1 MFKNTKQKV
10 IAGVA
15 GLAVVAALGA
25 GFAYANGAFTP
36 ATTPEAPATVAKAN
50 VQRNMKQL
58 TAANVTKA
66 AANLT
71 FAGTDVSATNPVS
84 VSIADGHVMV
94 TETSSDTAANNVWY
108 APRRAAALAARLAE
122 TKVTDS
128 ADENKD
134 TDIKDVTYVVTD
146 TEGNVKIAVTEE
158 PTADAVATAGK
169 QTPLDE
175 TNPDEVKSTVTV
187 EVTEDEAKHMD
198 EVQPTADTKTDA
210 EKTSDTKADSEKTS
224 DATSD
229 KKEDTNAT
237 STDTPTEAPKTDK
250 VLNESTGFTMSE
262 DTHDG
267 LADDEKANVAT
278 SGGKEVTD
286 PTGTAITPAAPAP
299 KQEAATEAEAPAP
312 EKAETVAQNAPEP
325 SYSAPAAPSNSSSY
339 TAPAAP
345 SNSSSYT
352 APSQPAQREK
362 HYVVDVYAWDEQV
375 QTGSHYLTSDGHIFY
390 DDNSLNAYMKQQIK
404 AGHTR
409 ISYSVEPD
417 YTTVHH
423 PEQGHWE

>member
-1 MFKNTKQKV
+1 MFKNTKQRV

-15 GLAVVAALGA
+15 GLAVIAALGT

-36 ATTPEAPATVAKAN
+36 TATPEAPATVAKAN

-128 ADENKD
+128 ADENKEA
-134 TDIKDVTYVVTD
+134 DIKDVTYVVTD

-198 EVQPTADTKTDA
+198 EVQPTADTKTETA
-210 EKTSDTKADSEKTS
+210 TSDTKADSEKTS

-229 KKEDTNAT
+229 KKEDANAT
-237 STDTPTEAPKTDK
+237 STDTPAEAPKTDK

-339 TAPAAP
+339 AT
-345 SNSSSYT
+345 
-352 APSQPAQREK
+352 PSQPVQREK
-362 HYVVDVYAWDEQV
+362 QRVWVVDKPAWDETV
-375 QTGSHYLTSDGHIFY
+375 ETGEHIRISDGTIFY
-390 DDNSLNAYMKQQIK
+390 NAADASAYMKQQIK
-404 AGHTR
+404 AGITR
-409 ISYSVEPD
+409 ISYSVEPE
-417 YTTVHH
+417 YTTIHH
-423 PEQGHWE
+423 PEEGHWEWR

>member
-10 IAGVA
+10 IAGGA
-15 GLAVVAALGA
+15 TLAVIAALGT
-25 GFAYANGAFTP
+25 GFAYANGVFTP
-36 ATTPEAPATVAKAN
+36 ASTPEAPAAVAKAN

-71 FAGTDVSATNPVS
+71 FAGTDVSVSNPVS

-128 ADENKD
+128 ADENKEA
-134 TDIKDVTYVVTD
+134 DIKDVTYVVAD

-198 EVQPTADTKTDA
+198 EVQPTADTKTEA
-210 EKTSDTKADSEKTS
+210 ETSDTKADAEKTN

-229 KKEDTNAT
+229 KKEDANAT
-237 STDTPTEAPKTDK
+237 STDAPAEAPKTDK

-286 PTGTAITPAAPAP
+286 PAGTAITPAAPAP

-339 TAPAAP
+339 TAP
-345 SNSSSYT
+345 
-352 APSQPAQREK
+352 SQPAQREK

-375 QTGSHYLTSDGHIFY
+375 PNGYHYVTSDGHTFY
-390 DDNSLNAYMKQQIK
+390 DKDSLNNYAMQQIE
-404 AGHTR
+404 AGNTKL
-409 ISYSVEPD
+409 SYSVVDD
-417 YTTVHH
+417 YITVHH

>member
-10 IAGVA
+10 IVGVA
-15 GLAVVAALGA
+15 GLAVVAALGT
-25 GFAYANGAFTP
+25 GFAYANGAFAPT
-36 ATTPEAPATVAKAN
+36 ATPEAPAAVAKAN

-66 AANLT
+66 TANLT
-71 FAGTDVSATNPVS
+71 FAGTDVSVSNPVS

-128 ADENKD
+128 ADENKEA
-134 TDIKDVTYVVTD
+134 DIKDVTYVVTD

-175 TNPDEVKSTVTV
+175 TNPDEVKSTVVV

-198 EVQPTADTKTDA
+198 EVQPTADTKTETATSDTKADA
-210 EKTSDTKADSEKTS
+210 EKTSDT
-224 DATSD
+224 TSD
-229 KKEDTNAT
+229 KKEDAAT
-237 STDTPTEAPKTDK
+237 AETPAEAPKTDK

-339 TAPAAP
+339 AT
-345 SNSSSYT
+345 
-352 APSQPAQREK
+352 PSQPAQREK

-375 QTGSHYLTSDGHIFY
+375 QTGSYYRISDGTIFY
-390 DDNSLNAYMKQQIK
+390 NSSDAIAYVKAKIKQ
-404 AGHTR
+404 GVTNL
-409 ISYSVEPD
+409 SYSVEPE
-417 YTTVHH
+417 YTTIHH

>member
-36 ATTPEAPATVAKAN
+36 TATPEAPATVAKAN

-71 FAGTDVSATNPVS
+71 FAGTDVSVSNPVS

-128 ADENKD
+128 TDENKEA
-134 TDIKDVTYVVTD
+134 DIKDVTYVVTD

-198 EVQPTADTKTDA
+198 EVQPTADTKTETA
-210 EKTSDTKADSEKTS
+210 TSDTKADSEKTS
-224 DATSD
+224 DTTSD
-229 KKEDTNAT
+229 KKEDAT
-237 STDTPTEAPKTDK
+237 STDTPAEAPKTDK

-286 PTGTAITPAAPAP
+286 PAGTAITPAAPAP

-325 SYSAPAAPSNSSSY
+325 SYSAPAAPSSNNSSSSY
-339 TAPAAP
+339 SAPA
-345 SNSSSYT
+345 
-352 APSQPAQREK
+352 QPTQREK

-375 QTGSHYLTSDGHIFY
+375 QTGEHIRMSDGTIFY
-390 DDNSLNAYMKQQIK
+390 NAADASAYMKAKLKQGI
-404 AGHTR
+404 TN
-409 ISYSVEPD
+409 ISYSVEPE
-417 YTTVHH
+417 YTTIHH

>member
-10 IAGVA
+10 IAGGA
-15 GLAVVAALGA
+15 TLAVVAALGA

-36 ATTPEAPATVAKAN
+36 AATPEAPATVAKAN

-128 ADENKD
+128 ADENKE

-198 EVQPTADTKTDA
+198 EVQPTADTKTEA
-210 EKTSDTKADSEKTS
+210 ETSDTKADSEKTS

-229 KKEDTNAT
+229 KKEDANAT
-237 STDTPTEAPKTDK
+237 STDTPAEAPKTDK

-339 TAPAAP
+339 TAP
-345 SNSSSYT
+345 
-352 APSQPAQREK
+352 SQPAQREK
-362 HYVVDVYAWDEQV
+362 QRVWVVDKPAWDETIE
-375 QTGSHYLTSDGHIFY
+375 TGEHIRISDGTIFY
-390 DDNSLNAYMKQQIK
+390 NAADATAYVKQQIK
-404 AGHTR
+404 AGITR

-423 PEQGHWE
+423 PEEGHWEWQ

>member
-1 MFKNTKQKV
+1 MLKNTKQRV

-15 GLAVVAALGA
+15 GLAVVATLGA
-25 GFAYANGAFTP
+25 GFAYANGVFTP
-36 ATTPEAPATVAKAN
+36 ASTPEVPATVAKAN

-71 FAGTDVSATNPVS
+71 FAGTDVSVTNPVS

-94 TETSSDTAANNVWY
+94 TETSTDTAANNVWY

-146 TEGNVKIAVTEE
+146 TEGNVKIAVSEE
-158 PTADAVATAGK
+158 PTAEAVATAGK

-198 EVQPTADTKTDA
+198 EVQPTADTKTEA
-210 EKTSDTKADSEKTS
+210 ETSDTKADSEKTS

-229 KKEDTNAT
+229 KKEDADTTA
-237 STDTPTEAPKTDK
+237 DTPAEAPKTDK
-250 VLNESTGFTMSE
+250 VLNESTGFIMSE

-267 LADDEKANVAT
+267 LAEDEKANVAT

-286 PTGTAITPAAPAP
+286 PAGTAITPAP
-299 KQEAATEAEAPAP
+299 KQEAATEATAPAP
-312 EKAETVAQNAPEP
+312 EKAEAVAQNAPEP
-325 SYSAPAAPSNSSSY
+325 NYSAPAAPSNS
-339 TAPAAP
+339 
-345 SNSSSYT
+345 NSYT

-362 HYVVDVYAWDEQV
+362 QRVWVVDRPAWDEQV
-375 QTGSHYLTSDGHIFY
+375 PNGYHYVTSDGHVFY
-390 DDNSLNAYMKQQIK
+390 DADSLNAYAKQQIK
-404 AGHTR
+404 AGNTKL
-409 ISYSVEPD
+409 SYSVIDD
-417 YTTVHH
+417 YITVHH
-423 PEQGHWE
+423 PEEGHWE

>member
-1 MFKNTKQKV
+1 MLKTTKQKV

-50 VQRNMKQL
+50 VQRSMKQL

-94 TETSSDTAANNVWY
+94 TETSADTAANNVWY

-128 ADENKD
+128 ADENKE

-158 PTADAVATAGK
+158 PTADAVATADK

-175 TNPDEVKSTVTV
+175 TNPDEVKSTVVV

-198 EVQPTADTKTDA
+198 EVQPTAGTKTEASSSDA
-210 EKTSDTKADSEKTS
+210 KTDSEKTS

-229 KKEDTNAT
+229 KKEDANAT
-237 STDTPTEAPKTDK
+237 SNDTPAEAPKTDK

-267 LADDEKANVAT
+267 LAEDEKANVAT

-299 KQEAATEAEAPAP
+299 KQEDATEAEAPAP

-339 TAPAAP
+339 TAP
-345 SNSSSYT
+345 
-352 APSQPAQREK
+352 SQPAQREK
-362 HYVVDVYAWDEQV
+362 QRVWVVDKPAWDEQV
-375 QTGSHYLTSDGHIFY
+375 VSGGHFVTSDGHAFY
-390 DDNSLNAYMKQQIK
+390 DKDSMTAYVKQQIK
-404 AGHTR
+404 AGNTR
-409 ISYSVEPD
+409 ISYSVVDD

-423 PEQGHWE
+423 PEEGHWEWQ

>member
-15 GLAVVAALGA
+15 GMAVVAALGA

-36 ATTPEAPATVAKAN
+36 AYAPEAPATVAKAN

-71 FAGTDVSATNPVS
+71 FAGTDVSVTNPVS

-128 ADENKD
+128 ADENKEA
-134 TDIKDVTYVVTD
+134 DIKDVTYVVAD

-198 EVQPTADTKTDA
+198 EVQPTADTKTETA
-210 EKTSDTKADSEKTS
+210 TSDTKADSEKTS

-229 KKEDTNAT
+229 KKEDANAT
-237 STDTPTEAPKTDK
+237 STDTPAEAPKTDK

-267 LADDEKANVAT
+267 LAEDEKANVAT

-286 PTGTAITPAAPAP
+286 PAGTAITPAAPAP

-339 TAPAAP
+339 TAP
-345 SNSSSYT
+345 
-352 APSQPAQREK
+352 SQPAQREK
-362 HYVVDVYAWDEQV
+362 KQIWVITQYAWDEQV

-390 DDNSLNAYMKQQIK
+390 DDDSLNTYMKQQIK
-404 AGHTR
+404 AGNKR

-417 YTTVHH
+417 YTTIHH
-423 PEQGHWE
+423 PEEGHWEWQ

>member
-1 MFKNTKQKV
+1 MLKNTKQKV

-15 GLAVVAALGA
+15 GLAVVAALGT
-25 GFAYANGAFTP
+25 GFAYAHGAFAP
-36 ATTPEAPATVAKAN
+36 ASTPEAPAAVAKAN

-71 FAGTDVSATNPVS
+71 FAGTDVSVTNPVS

-158 PTADAVATAGK
+158 PTAEAVATAGK

-198 EVQPTADTKTDA
+198 EVQLTAATKTEA
-210 EKTSDTKADSEKTS
+210 TSSDTKADSEKTS

-229 KKEDTNAT
+229 KNKDASAT
-237 STDTPTEAPKTDK
+237 STDTPAEAPKTDK

-286 PTGTAITPAAPAP
+286 PAGTAITPAAPAP

-312 EKAETVAQNAPEP
+312 EKSETVAQNAPES
-325 SYSAPAAPSNSSSY
+325 SYSAPAS
-339 TAPAAP
+339 P

-362 HYVVDVYAWDEQV
+362 QRVWVVDRPAWDETIE
-375 QTGSHYLTSDGHIFY
+375 TGEHIRISDGTIFY
-390 DDNSLNAYMKQQIK
+390 NAADATAYVKQQIK
-404 AGHTR
+404 AGITR

-423 PEQGHWE
+423 PEEGHWEWQ

>member
-10 IAGVA
+10 IAGGA
-15 GLAVVAALGA
+15 TLAVVAALGA

-36 ATTPEAPATVAKAN
+36 AATPEAPATVAKAN

-128 ADENKD
+128 ADENKE
-134 TDIKDVTYVVTD
+134 TDIKDVTYVVAD

-210 EKTSDTKADSEKTS
+210 STSDTKTDSEKTT

-229 KKEDTNAT
+229 KKEDANAT
-237 STDTPTEAPKTDK
+237 STDTPAEAPKTDK

-267 LADDEKANVAT
+267 LADDEKPNVAT

-286 PTGTAITPAAPAP
+286 PAGTAITPAAPAP

-325 SYSAPAAPSNSSSY
+325 SYSAPAS
-339 TAPAAP
+339 P

-362 HYVVDVYAWDEQV
+362 QRVWVVDHPAWDETV
-375 QTGSHYLTSDGHIFY
+375 ETGDHIRMSDGTIFY
-390 DDNSLNAYMKQQIK
+390 NTADAIAYAKQQIK
-404 AGHTR
+404 AGNTHL
-409 ISYSVEPD
+409 SYSVEPD
-417 YTTVHH
+417 YTTIHH
-423 PEQGHWE
+423 PEEGHWEWQ

>member
-36 ATTPEAPATVAKAN
+36 ATTPEVPATIAKAN

-128 ADENKD
+128 TDENKEA
-134 TDIKDVTYVVTD
+134 DIKDVTYVVTD

-187 EVTEDEAKHMD
+187 EVTKDEAKHMD
-198 EVQPTADTKTDA
+198 EVQPTADTKT
-210 EKTSDTKADSEKTS
+210 ETVTSDTKADSEKTS

-286 PTGTAITPAAPAP
+286 PAGTAITPAAPAP

-312 EKAETVAQNAPEP
+312 EKADTVAQNAPEP
-325 SYSAPAAPSNSSSY
+325 SYSAPAS
-339 TAPAAP
+339 P

-375 QTGSHYLTSDGHIFY
+375 PNGYHYVTSDGHTFY
-390 DDNSLNAYMKQQIK
+390 DKDSLNNYAMQQIE
-404 AGHTR
+404 AGNTKL
-409 ISYSVEPD
+409 SYSVVDD
-417 YTTVHH
+417 YITVHH

>member
-10 IAGVA
+10 IAGGA
-15 GLAVVAALGA
+15 TLAVVAALGA
-25 GFAYANGAFTP
+25 GFAYANGAFAP
-36 ATTPEAPATVAKAN
+36 ASTPEAPAAVAKAN

-128 ADENKD
+128 TDENKEA
-134 TDIKDVTYVVTD
+134 DIKDVTYVVTD

-198 EVQPTADTKTDA
+198 EVQPTADTKT
-210 EKTSDTKADSEKTS
+210 ETEKTS

-229 KKEDTNAT
+229 KKEDA
-237 STDTPTEAPKTDK
+237 DTTADTTPAEAPKTDK

-267 LADDEKANVAT
+267 LAEDEKANVAT

-286 PTGTAITPAAPAP
+286 PAGTAITPAAPAP

-325 SYSAPAAPSNSSSY
+325 SYSAPAAPSNS
-339 TAPAAP
+339 
-345 SNSSSYT
+345 NSYT

-362 HYVVDVYAWDEQV
+362 QKVWVVDRPAWDEQV
-375 QTGSHYLTSDGHIFY
+375 PNGYHYLFSDGHI
-390 DDNSLNAYMKQQIK
+390 AYTDEESIAYAKAKLK
-404 AGHTR
+404 AGVR
-409 ISYSVEPD
+409 KLSYSIVDD
-417 YTTVHH
+417 YITVHH
-423 PEQGHWE
+423 PEEGHWEWQ

>member
-25 GFAYANGAFTP
+25 GFAYANGVFTP
-36 ATTPEAPATVAKAN
+36 ASTPEAPAAVAKAN

-128 ADENKD
+128 ADENKEA
-134 TDIKDVTYVVTD
+134 DIKDVTYVVAD

-158 PTADAVATAGK
+158 PTAEAVATAGK

-175 TNPDEVKSTVTV
+175 TNPDEVKSTVVV

-198 EVQPTADTKTDA
+198 EVQPTADTKTEASSSDA
-210 EKTSDTKADSEKTS
+210 KTDSEKTS

-229 KKEDTNAT
+229 KKEDANAT
-237 STDTPTEAPKTDK
+237 STDAPTEAPKTDK

-267 LADDEKANVAT
+267 LAEDEKANVAT

-286 PTGTAITPAAPAP
+286 PAGTAITPAAPAP

-325 SYSAPAAPSNSSSY
+325 SYSAPAAPSNS
-339 TAPAAP
+339 
-345 SNSSSYT
+345 NSYT

-362 HYVVDVYAWDEQV
+362 QRVWVVDVYAWDEQV
-375 QTGSHYLTSDGHIFY
+375 LTGGHFVTSDGHAFY
-390 DDNSLNAYMKQQIK
+390 DKDSMTAYVKEQIK
-404 AGHTR
+404 AGNTK
-409 ISYSVEPD
+409 ISYTVVDD

-423 PEQGHWE
+423 PEEGHWEWQ

>member
-10 IAGVA
+10 IVGVA
-15 GLAVVAALGA
+15 GLAVVAALGT
-25 GFAYANGAFTP
+25 GFAYANGAFAPT
-36 ATTPEAPATVAKAN
+36 ATPEVPATVAKAN

-71 FAGTDVSATNPVS
+71 FAGTDVSVTNPVS

-108 APRRAAALAARLAE
+108 APRRVAALAARLAE

-158 PTADAVATAGK
+158 PTAEAVATADK

-175 TNPDEVKSTVTV
+175 TNPDEVKSTVVV

-198 EVQPTADTKTDA
+198 EVQPTAGTKTEA
-210 EKTSDTKADSEKTS
+210 ATSDTKADSEKTS

-229 KKEDTNAT
+229 KKEDAAT
-237 STDTPTEAPKTDK
+237 AETPAEAPKTDK

-286 PTGTAITPAAPAP
+286 PAGTAITPAAPAP
-299 KQEAATEAEAPAP
+299 KQEDATEAEAPAP

-339 TAPAAP
+339 SAPA
-345 SNSSSYT
+345 
-352 APSQPAQREK
+352 QPAQREK
-362 HYVVDVYAWDEQV
+362 QRVWVVDKPAWDETIE
-375 QTGSHYLTSDGHIFY
+375 TGSHYRMSDGTIFY
-390 DDNSLNAYMKQQIK
+390 NASDVTAYMKSKLKQGITK
-404 AGHTR
+404 
-409 ISYSVEPD
+409 ISYSVEPE

-423 PEQGHWE
+423 PEEGHWEWQ

>member
-15 GLAVVAALGA
+15 GLAVVAALGT

-36 ATTPEAPATVAKAN
+36 ASTPEVPATVAKAN

-175 TNPDEVKSTVTV
+175 TNPDEVKSTVVV

-198 EVQPTADTKTDA
+198 EVQPTADTKTETA
-210 EKTSDTKADSEKTS
+210 TSDTKADSEKTS
-224 DATSD
+224 DTTSD
-229 KKEDTNAT
+229 KKEDANTT
-237 STDTPTEAPKTDK
+237 STDAPKTDK

-267 LADDEKANVAT
+267 LAEDEKANVAT

-286 PTGTAITPAAPAP
+286 PAGTAITPATPAP

-339 TAPAAP
+339 TAP
-345 SNSSSYT
+345 
-352 APSQPAQREK
+352 SQPAQREK
-362 HYVVDVYAWDEQV
+362 KYVVDVYAWDEQV
-375 QTGSHYLTSDGHIFY
+375 PNGYHYHTSDGNDFY
-390 DDNSLNAYMKQQIK
+390 DYASLKAYMTQQLK
-404 AGHTR
+404 AGNTK
-409 ISYSVEPD
+409 ISYSAVDD
-417 YTTVHH
+417 YITVHH
-423 PEQGHWE
+423 PEEGHWE

>member
-1 MFKNTKQKV
+1 MLKNTKQKV

-15 GLAVVAALGA
+15 GLAVVAALGT
-25 GFAYANGAFTP
+25 GFAYAHGAFAP
-36 ATTPEAPATVAKAN
+36 ASTPEAPAAVAKAN

-71 FAGTDVSATNPVS
+71 FAGTDVSVTNPVS

-158 PTADAVATAGK
+158 PTAEAVATAGK

-198 EVQPTADTKTDA
+198 EVQLTAATKTEA
-210 EKTSDTKADSEKTS
+210 TSSDTKADSEKTS

-229 KKEDTNAT
+229 KNKDASAT
-237 STDTPTEAPKTDK
+237 STDTPAEAPKTDK

-286 PTGTAITPAAPAP
+286 PAGTAITPAAPAP

-312 EKAETVAQNAPEP
+312 EKSETVAQNAPES
-325 SYSAPAAPSNSSSY
+325 SYSAPAAPSNSNSY
-339 TAPAAP
+339 T
-345 SNSSSYT
+345 T
-352 APSQPAQREK
+352 PSQPAQREK
-362 HYVVDVYAWDEQV
+362 QRVWVVDKPAWDETV
-375 QTGSHYLTSDGHIFY
+375 ETGSHYRMSDGTIFY
-390 DDNSLNAYMKQQIK
+390 NASDVTAYMKSKLKQGITK
-404 AGHTR
+404 
-409 ISYSVEPD
+409 ISYSVEPE

-423 PEQGHWE
+423 PEEGHWEWR

>member
-10 IAGVA
+10 IAGGA
-15 GLAVVAALGA
+15 TLAVVAALGA

-36 ATTPEAPATVAKAN
+36 AATPEAPATVAKAN

-128 ADENKD
+128 ADENKE
-134 TDIKDVTYVVTD
+134 TDIKDVTYVVAD

-175 TNPDEVKSTVTV
+175 TNPDEVKSTVVV

-198 EVQPTADTKTDA
+198 EVQPTADTKTEA
-210 EKTSDTKADSEKTS
+210 ATSDTKTDSEKTS

-229 KKEDTNAT
+229 KKEDAAT
-237 STDTPTEAPKTDK
+237 AETPAEAPKTDK

-286 PTGTAITPAAPAP
+286 PAGTAITPAAPAP

-339 TAPAAP
+339 TAP
-345 SNSSSYT
+345 
-352 APSQPAQREK
+352 SQPAQREK
-362 HYVVDVYAWDEQV
+362 QRVWVVDKPAWDETV
-375 QTGSHYLTSDGHIFY
+375 ETGEHIRISDGTIFY
-390 DDNSLNAYMKQQIK
+390 NAADASAYMKQQIK
-404 AGHTR
+404 AGITR

-423 PEQGHWE
+423 PEEGHWEWQ

>member
-36 ATTPEAPATVAKAN
+36 TATPEAPATVAKAN

-71 FAGTDVSATNPVS
+71 FAGTDVSVTNPVS

-158 PTADAVATAGK
+158 PTADAVATADK

-175 TNPDEVKSTVTV
+175 TNPDEVKSTVVV

-198 EVQPTADTKTDA
+198 EVQPTAGTKTEA
-210 EKTSDTKADSEKTS
+210 ATSDTKADSEKTS

-229 KKEDTNAT
+229 KKEDAAT
-237 STDTPTEAPKTDK
+237 AETPAEAPKTDK

-286 PTGTAITPAAPAP
+286 PAGTAITPAAPAP
-299 KQEAATEAEAPAP
+299 KQEDATEAEAPAP

-339 TAPAAP
+339 SAPA
-345 SNSSSYT
+345 
-352 APSQPAQREK
+352 QPAQPTERKK

-375 QTGSHYLTSDGHIFY
+375 PNGYHYHTSDGNDFY
-390 DDNSLNAYMKQQIK
+390 DYASLKAYMTQQLK
-404 AGHTR
+404 AGNTK
-409 ISYSVEPD
+409 ISYSAVDD
-417 YTTVHH
+417 YITVHH

>member
-1 MFKNTKQKV
+1 MLKTTKQKV

-25 GFAYANGAFTP
+25 GVAYANGAFTP
-36 ATTPEAPATVAKAN
+36 AATPEAPATVAKAN

-128 ADENKD
+128 ADENKEA
-134 TDIKDVTYVVTD
+134 DIKDVTYVVTD

-175 TNPDEVKSTVTV
+175 TNPDEVKSTVVV

-198 EVQPTADTKTDA
+198 EVQPTADTKT
-210 EKTSDTKADSEKTS
+210 ETGTSDAKTDSEKTS

-229 KKEDTNAT
+229 KKEDANAT
-237 STDTPTEAPKTDK
+237 STDTPAEAPKTDK

-312 EKAETVAQNAPEP
+312 EKADTVAQNAPEP
-325 SYSAPAAPSNSSSY
+325 SYSAPASPSNS
-339 TAPAAP
+339 
-345 SNSSSYT
+345 NSYT

-362 HYVVDVYAWDEQV
+362 QKVWVVDEYAWDEQV
-375 QTGSHYLTSDGHIFY
+375 PNGYHYVTSDGHVFY
-390 DDNSLNAYMKQQIK
+390 DADSLENYAMQQIE
-404 AGHTR
+404 AGNTKL
-409 ISYSVEPD
+409 SYSVVDD
-417 YTTVHH
+417 YTTIHH
-423 PEQGHWE
+423 PEEGHWEWQ

>member
-36 ATTPEAPATVAKAN
+36 AATPEVPATVAKAN

-58 TAANVTKA
+58 TATNVTKA

-71 FAGTDVSATNPVS
+71 FAGTDVSVSNPVS

-128 ADENKD
+128 ADEKKD
-134 TDIKDVTYVVTD
+134 TDIKDVTYVITD

-175 TNPDEVKSTVTV
+175 TNPDEVKSTVVV

-198 EVQPTADTKTDA
+198 EVQPTADTKT
-210 EKTSDTKADSEKTS
+210 ETGTSDAKTDSEKTS

-229 KKEDTNAT
+229 KKEDADTTA
-237 STDTPTEAPKTDK
+237 DTPAEAPKTDK

-312 EKAETVAQNAPEP
+312 EKADTVAQNAPEP

-339 TAPAAP
+339 TAP
-345 SNSSSYT
+345 
-352 APSQPAQREK
+352 SQPAQREK
-362 HYVVDVYAWDEQV
+362 QKVWVVDRQAWDEQV
-375 QTGSHYLTSDGHIFY
+375 VSDSYIRMSDGTIFHSTA
-390 DDNSLNAYMKQQIK
+390 DAIAYMKAKFKQ
-404 AGHTR
+404 GVTNL
-409 ISYSVEPD
+409 SYSAED
-417 YTTVHH
+417 EYTTVHH
-423 PEQGHWE
+423 PEEGHWEWR

>member
-10 IAGVA
+10 IAGGA
-15 GLAVVAALGA
+15 TLAVVAALGT

-36 ATTPEAPATVAKAN
+36 ASTPEVPATVAKAN

-71 FAGTDVSATNPVS
+71 FAGTDVSVTNPVS

-94 TETSSDTAANNVWY
+94 TETSSDTSANNVWY

-122 TKVTDS
+122 TKVADS

-175 TNPDEVKSTVTV
+175 TNPDEVKSTVVV

-198 EVQPTADTKTDA
+198 EVQPTADTKTEA
-210 EKTSDTKADSEKTS
+210 ATSDTKADSEKTS

-229 KKEDTNAT
+229 KKEDA
-237 STDTPTEAPKTDK
+237 DTTADTTPAEAPKTDK

-267 LADDEKANVAT
+267 LAEDEKANVAT

-286 PTGTAITPAAPAP
+286 PAGTAITPAAPAP
-299 KQEAATEAEAPAP
+299 KQEDATEAEAPAP

-339 TAPAAP
+339 TAP
-345 SNSSSYT
+345 
-352 APSQPAQREK
+352 SQPAQREK
-362 HYVVDVYAWDEQV
+362 QRVWVVDKPAWDETV
-375 QTGSHYLTSDGHIFY
+375 ETGEHIRISDGTIFY
-390 DDNSLNAYMKQQIK
+390 NAADASAYMKQQIK
-404 AGHTR
+404 AGITR

-423 PEQGHWE
+423 PEEGHWEWQ

>member
-10 IAGVA
+10 IAGGA
-15 GLAVVAALGA
+15 TLAVVTALGA
-25 GFAYANGAFTP
+25 GVAYANGAFTP
-36 ATTPEAPATVAKAN
+36 AATPEAPATVAKAN

-58 TAANVTKA
+58 TVANVTKA

-71 FAGTDVSATNPVS
+71 FAGADVSVTNPVS

-175 TNPDEVKSTVTV
+175 TNPDEVKSTVVV

-198 EVQPTADTKTDA
+198 EAQPTADTKTEA
-210 EKTSDTKADSEKTS
+210 ETSDTKADSEKTS

-286 PTGTAITPAAPAP
+286 PAGIAITPATPAP

-325 SYSAPAAPSNSSSY
+325 SYSAPASPSNSSSY
-339 TAPAAP
+339 I
-345 SNSSSYT
+345 

-362 HYVVDVYAWDEQV
+362 QRVWVVDKPAWDETV
-375 QTGSHYLTSDGHIFY
+375 ETGEHIRISDGTIFY
-390 DDNSLNAYMKQQIK
+390 NAADASAYMKQQIK
-404 AGHTR
+404 AGITR

-417 YTTVHH
+417 YTTIHH
-423 PEQGHWE
+423 PEEGHWEWQ

>member
-15 GLAVVAALGA
+15 GLAVVAALGT

-36 ATTPEAPATVAKAN
+36 TATPEAPATVAKAN

-71 FAGTDVSATNPVS
+71 FAGTDVSVTNPVS

-146 TEGNVKIAVTEE
+146 TDGNVKIAVSEE

-210 EKTSDTKADSEKTS
+210 SSSDTKADSEKTS

-229 KKEDTNAT
+229 KNKDANAT
-237 STDTPTEAPKTDK
+237 STDTPAEAPKTDK

-267 LADDEKANVAT
+267 LADDEKPNVAT

-286 PTGTAITPAAPAP
+286 PAGTAITPAAPAP

-325 SYSAPAAPSNSSSY
+325 SYSAPASPSNNNPSY
-339 TAPAAP
+339 SAPA
-345 SNSSSYT
+345 
-352 APSQPAQREK
+352 QPAQREK
-362 HYVVDVYAWDEQV
+362 QRVWVVDKPAWDETIE
-375 QTGSHYLTSDGHIFY
+375 TGEHIRISDGTIFY
-390 DDNSLNAYMKQQIK
+390 NAADATAYVKQQIK
-404 AGHTR
+404 AGITR

-423 PEQGHWE
+423 PEEGHWEWQ

>member
-10 IAGVA
+10 IVGVA
-15 GLAVVAALGA
+15 GLAVVAALGT
-25 GFAYANGAFTP
+25 GFAYANGAFAPT
-36 ATTPEAPATVAKAN
+36 ATPEVPATVAKAN

-71 FAGTDVSATNPVS
+71 FAGTDVSVSNPVS

-128 ADENKD
+128 ADENKEA
-134 TDIKDVTYVVTD
+134 DIKDVTYVVTD

-198 EVQPTADTKTDA
+198 EVQPTADTKT
-210 EKTSDTKADSEKTS
+210 ETGTSDAKTDSEKTY

-229 KKEDTNAT
+229 KKEDAKET
-237 STDTPTEAPKTDK
+237 STDTPAEAPKTDK

-286 PTGTAITPAAPAP
+286 PAGTAITPAAPAP
-299 KQEAATEAEAPAP
+299 KQEAATEAESPAP
-312 EKAETVAQNAPEP
+312 EKADAVAQNAPEP

-339 TAPAAP
+339 TAP
-345 SNSSSYT
+345 
-352 APSQPAQREK
+352 SQPAQQEK
-362 HYVVDVYAWDEQV
+362 QKVWVVDKPAWDEHV
-375 QTGSHYLTSDGHIFY
+375 VSGGHFITSDGHAFY
-390 DDNSLNAYMKQQIK
+390 DKDSMTAYIKQQIK
-404 AGHTR
+404 AGNTR
-409 ISYSVEPD
+409 ISYSVVDD

-423 PEQGHWE
+423 PEEGHWEWR

>member
-1 MFKNTKQKV
+1 MLKTTKQKV

-36 ATTPEAPATVAKAN
+36 AATPEAPATVAKAN

-71 FAGTDVSATNPVS
+71 FAGTDVSVTNPVS

-128 ADENKD
+128 ADENKE
-134 TDIKDVTYVVTD
+134 TDIKDVTYVVAD
-146 TEGNVKIAVTEE
+146 TEGNVKIAVSEE

-198 EVQPTADTKTDA
+198 EVQPTADTKPEA
-210 EKTSDTKADSEKTS
+210 ETSDTKADSEKTS

-229 KKEDTNAT
+229 KKADANAT

-286 PTGTAITPAAPAP
+286 PAGTAITPAAPAP

-339 TAPAAP
+339 TAP
-345 SNSSSYT
+345 
-352 APSQPAQREK
+352 SQPAQREK
-362 HYVVDVYAWDEQV
+362 QKVWVVDKPAWDEQV
-375 QTGSHYLTSDGHIFY
+375 VSGGHFVTSDGHAFY
-390 DDNSLNAYMKQQIK
+390 DKDSMTAYVKQQIK
-404 AGHTR
+404 AGNTR
-409 ISYSVEPD
+409 LSYSVVDD

-423 PEQGHWE
+423 PEEGHWEWQ

>member
-1 MFKNTKQKV
+1 
-10 IAGVA
+10 
-15 GLAVVAALGA
+15 
-25 GFAYANGAFTP
+25 
-36 ATTPEAPATVAKAN
+36 
-50 VQRNMKQL
+50 
-58 TAANVTKA
+58 
-66 AANLT
+66 
-71 FAGTDVSATNPVS
+71 
-84 VSIADGHVMV
+84 MV

-175 TNPDEVKSTVTV
+175 TNPEEVKSTVVV

-198 EVQPTADTKTDA
+198 EVQPTADTK
-210 EKTSDTKADSEKTS
+210 ADSEKTP

-229 KKEDTNAT
+229 KKEDADTTA
-237 STDTPTEAPKTDK
+237 DTPAEAPKTDK
-250 VLNESTGFTMSE
+250 VLNEPTGFIMSD

-267 LADDEKANVAT
+267 LADDEKANVTT

-286 PTGTAITPAAPAP
+286 PAGTAITPAASAP

-325 SYSAPAAPSNSSSY
+325 SYSAPAAPSNS
-339 TAPAAP
+339 
-345 SNSSSYT
+345 NSYT

-362 HYVVDVYAWDEQV
+362 QRVWVVDRQAWDEQV
-375 QTGSHYLTSDGHIFY
+375 ETGSHYLTSDGHVFY
-390 DDNSLNAYMKQQIK
+390 DAASMNAYVKQQLK
-404 AGHTR
+404 AGNR
-409 ISYSVEPD
+409 NISYSVVPD

-423 PEQGHWE
+423 PEEGHWEWQ

>member
-1 MFKNTKQKV
+1 MFKTTKQRV

-15 GLAVVAALGA
+15 GLAVAAALGA

-36 ATTPEAPATVAKAN
+36 AATPKAPATVAKAN

-71 FAGTDVSATNPVS
+71 FAGTDVSVSNPVS
-84 VSIADGHVMV
+84 VSIANGHVMV

-128 ADENKD
+128 DDENKD

-175 TNPDEVKSTVTV
+175 TNPEEVKSTVVV

-198 EVQPTADTKTDA
+198 EVQPTADTKA
-210 EKTSDTKADSEKTS
+210 ETGASDTKADSEKTY
-224 DATSD
+224 DATSG
-229 KKEDTNAT
+229 KKEDAAT
-237 STDTPTEAPKTDK
+237 AETPAEAPKTDK

-286 PTGTAITPAAPAP
+286 PAGTAITPAAPAP

-312 EKAETVAQNAPEP
+312 EKTETVAQNAPEP
-325 SYSAPAAPSNSSSY
+325 SYSAP
-339 TAPAAP
+339 TAP

-352 APSQPAQREK
+352 APSQPAQREQ

-375 QTGSHYLTSDGHIFY
+375 PNGYHYLFSDGHI
-390 DDNSLNAYMKQQIK
+390 AYTDEESIAYSKAQFK
-404 AGHTR
+404 AGVR
-409 ISYSVEPD
+409 NLSYSVVDD
-417 YTTVHH
+417 YITVHH

>member
-1 MFKNTKQKV
+1 MLKTTKQKV

-15 GLAVVAALGA
+15 GLAVVAALGT
-25 GFAYANGAFTP
+25 GFAYANGVFTP
-36 ATTPEAPATVAKAN
+36 ASTPEAPAAVAKAN

-71 FAGTDVSATNPVS
+71 FAGTDVSVSNPVS
-84 VSIADGHVMV
+84 VSIANGHVMV
-94 TETSSDTAANNVWY
+94 TEISSDTAANNVWY

-128 ADENKD
+128 ADENKEA
-134 TDIKDVTYVVTD
+134 DIKDVTYVVTD

-175 TNPDEVKSTVTV
+175 TNPDEVKSTVVV

-198 EVQPTADTKTDA
+198 EVQPTADTKTEASSSDA
-210 EKTSDTKADSEKTS
+210 KTDSEKTY

-229 KKEDTNAT
+229 KKEDANAT
-237 STDTPTEAPKTDK
+237 STDTPAEAPKTDK

-267 LADDEKANVAT
+267 LAEDEKANVAT

-286 PTGTAITPAAPAP
+286 PAGTAITPAAPAP

-339 TAPAAP
+339 AT
-345 SNSSSYT
+345 
-352 APSQPAQREK
+352 PSQPAQREK
-362 HYVVDVYAWDEQV
+362 QRVWVVDKPAWDETV
-375 QTGSHYLTSDGHIFY
+375 ETGEHIRISDGTIFY
-390 DDNSLNAYMKQQIK
+390 NAADASAYMKQQIK
-404 AGHTR
+404 AGNTHL
-409 ISYSVEPD
+409 SYSVVED
-417 YTTVHH
+417 YTTIHH
-423 PEQGHWE
+423 PEEGHWEWQ

>member
-1 MFKNTKQKV
+1 MFKNTKQRV

-36 ATTPEAPATVAKAN
+36 AATPEAPATVAKAN

-128 ADENKD
+128 ADENKEA
-134 TDIKDVTYVVTD
+134 DIKDVTYVVTD

-210 EKTSDTKADSEKTS
+210 STSDTKTDSEKTT

-229 KKEDTNAT
+229 KKEDANAT
-237 STDTPTEAPKTDK
+237 STDTPAEAPKTDK

-286 PTGTAITPAAPAP
+286 PAGTAITPAAPAP
-299 KQEAATEAEAPAP
+299 KQEAATEVEAPAP

-339 TAPAAP
+339 TAP
-345 SNSSSYT
+345 
-352 APSQPAQREK
+352 SQPAQREK
-362 HYVVDVYAWDEQV
+362 QRVWVVDKPAWDEQV
-375 QTGSHYLTSDGHIFY
+375 PNGYHYLMSDGTVFY
-390 DDNSLNAYMKQQIK
+390 SASDAIAYAKAKIKQGVK
-404 AGHTR
+404 NL
-409 ISYSVEPD
+409 SYSVVDD
-417 YTTVHH
+417 YTTIHH
-423 PEQGHWE
+423 PEEGHWE

>member
-1 MFKNTKQKV
+1 MLKNTKQRV

-36 ATTPEAPATVAKAN
+36 AYAPEAPATVAKAN

-71 FAGTDVSATNPVS
+71 FAGTDVSVTNPVS

-175 TNPDEVKSTVTV
+175 TNPDEVESTITV

-198 EVQPTADTKTDA
+198 EVQPTADTKTETA
-210 EKTSDTKADSEKTS
+210 TSDTKADSEKTS
-224 DATSD
+224 DTTSD
-229 KKEDTNAT
+229 KKEDAT
-237 STDTPTEAPKTDK
+237 STDTPAEAPKTDK

-286 PTGTAITPAAPAP
+286 PAGTAITPAAPAP

-312 EKAETVAQNAPEP
+312 EKAETVAQNAPKP
-325 SYSAPAAPSNSSSY
+325 SYSAPASPSNSSSY
-339 TAPAAP
+339 AT
-345 SNSSSYT
+345 
-352 APSQPAQREK
+352 PSQPAQREK

-375 QTGSHYLTSDGHIFY
+375 QTGSHYLTSDGRVFY
-390 DDNSLNAYMKQQIK
+390 DDDSLENYAMQQIE
-404 AGHTR
+404 AGNTR
-409 ISYSVEPD
+409 FSYSVVPD
-417 YTTVHH
+417 YTTIHH

>member
-10 IAGVA
+10 IAGGA
-15 GLAVVAALGA
+15 TLAVVAALGA

-36 ATTPEAPATVAKAN
+36 ATTPEVPATVAKAN

-128 ADENKD
+128 ADENKEA
-134 TDIKDVTYVVTD
+134 DIKDVTYVVTD

-158 PTADAVATAGK
+158 PTAEAVATAGK

-175 TNPDEVKSTVTV
+175 TNPDEVKSTVVV
-187 EVTEDEAKHMD
+187 EVTENEAKHMD
-198 EVQPTADTKTDA
+198 EVQPTADTKTDT
-210 EKTSDTKADSEKTS
+210 EKTSDV
-224 DATSD
+224 TSD
-229 KKEDTNAT
+229 KKEDANAT
-237 STDTPTEAPKTDK
+237 SNDTPAEAPKTDK

-286 PTGTAITPAAPAP
+286 PAGTAITPAAPAP

-312 EKAETVAQNAPEP
+312 EKADTVAQNAPEP
-325 SYSAPAAPSNSSSY
+325 SYSAPASPSNS
-339 TAPAAP
+339 
-345 SNSSSYT
+345 NSYT

-362 HYVVDVYAWDEQV
+362 QKVWVVDVYAWDEQV
-375 QTGSHYLTSDGHIFY
+375 PNGYHYLFSDGHI
-390 DDNSLNAYMKQQIK
+390 AYTDEESIAYSKAQFK
-404 AGHTR
+404 AGVR
-409 ISYSVEPD
+409 NLSYSVVDD
-417 YTTVHH
+417 YITVHH

>member
-10 IAGVA
+10 IAGGA
-15 GLAVVAALGA
+15 TLAVVAALGA

-71 FAGTDVSATNPVS
+71 FAGTDVSVTNPVS
-84 VSIADGHVMV
+84 VSITDGHVMV
-94 TETSSDTAANNVWY
+94 TETSSDPAANNVWY

-122 TKVTDS
+122 TKVADS

-134 TDIKDVTYVVTD
+134 TNIKDVTYVVTD

-198 EVQPTADTKTDA
+198 EVQPTADTKTEA
-210 EKTSDTKADSEKTS
+210 ATSDTKADSEKTS
-224 DATSD
+224 DAPSD
-229 KKEDTNAT
+229 KKEDANAT
-237 STDTPTEAPKTDK
+237 STDTPAEAPKTDK

-267 LADDEKANVAT
+267 LADDEKPNVAT

-286 PTGTAITPAAPAP
+286 PAGTTITPAAPAP

-312 EKAETVAQNAPEP
+312 EKADAVAQNAPEP

-339 TAPAAP
+339 AT
-345 SNSSSYT
+345 
-352 APSQPAQREK
+352 PSQPAQREK
-362 HYVVDVYAWDEQV
+362 QRVWVVDRPAWDEEV
-375 QTGSHYLTSDGHIFY
+375 PNGSHYHTSDGNDFY
-390 DDNSLNAYMKQQIK
+390 DFASLKAYITQQLK
-404 AGHTR
+404 AGNTK
-409 ISYSVEPD
+409 ISYSAVDD
-417 YTTVHH
+417 YITVHH
-423 PEQGHWE
+423 PEEGHWEWQ

>member
-1 MFKNTKQKV
+1 MFKNTKQRV

-15 GLAVVAALGA
+15 GLAVVAALGT

-36 ATTPEAPATVAKAN
+36 TATPEAPAAVAKAN

-71 FAGTDVSATNPVS
+71 FAGTDVSVSNPVS

-128 ADENKD
+128 ADENKEA
-134 TDIKDVTYVVTD
+134 DIKDVTYVVTD

-175 TNPDEVKSTVTV
+175 TNPDEVKSTVIV

-198 EVQPTADTKTDA
+198 KVQPTADTKTETA
-210 EKTSDTKADSEKTS
+210 TSDTKSDSEKTT

-229 KKEDTNAT
+229 KKEDANAT
-237 STDTPTEAPKTDK
+237 STDTPAEAPKTDK

-267 LADDEKANVAT
+267 LAEDEKANVAT

-286 PTGTAITPAAPAP
+286 PAGTAITPAAPAP

-312 EKAETVAQNAPEP
+312 EKADTVAQNAPEP
-325 SYSAPAAPSNSSSY
+325 SYSVPAAPSNS
-339 TAPAAP
+339 
-345 SNSSSYT
+345 NSYT

-362 HYVVDVYAWDEQV
+362 QKVWVVDHPAWDEQV
-375 QTGSHYLTSDGHIFY
+375 QTNSHYLTSDGHIFY
-390 DDNSLNAYMKQQIK
+390 DDDSLNAYMKQQIK
-404 AGHTR
+404 AGNKR

-417 YTTVHH
+417 YTTIHH

>member
-10 IAGVA
+10 IAGGA
-15 GLAVVAALGA
+15 TLAVVAALGA

-36 ATTPEAPATVAKAN
+36 TTTPEAPATVAKAN

-128 ADENKD
+128 ADENKEA
-134 TDIKDVTYVVTD
+134 DIKDVTYVVTD

-210 EKTSDTKADSEKTS
+210 STSDTKTDSEKTS

-229 KKEDTNAT
+229 KKEDAAT
-237 STDTPTEAPKTDK
+237 AETPAEAPKTDK

-286 PTGTAITPAAPAP
+286 PAGTAITPAAPAP

-325 SYSAPAAPSNSSSY
+325 SYSAPAAPSSNNSSSSY
-339 TAPAAP
+339 TAPA
-345 SNSSSYT
+345 
-352 APSQPAQREK
+352 QPAQREK

-375 QTGSHYLTSDGHIFY
+375 QTGSHYLTSDGRVFY
-390 DDNSLNAYMKQQIK
+390 DDDSLSAYMEQQLK
-404 AGHTR
+404 AGNTR
-409 ISYSVEPD
+409 ISYSVVPD
-417 YTTVHH
+417 YTTIHH
-423 PEQGHWE
+423 PEEGHWE

>member
-10 IAGVA
+10 IAGGA
-15 GLAVVAALGA
+15 TLAVVAALGA
-25 GFAYANGAFTP
+25 GLAYANGAFAP
-36 ATTPEAPATVAKAN
+36 ASTPEAPAAVAKAN

-71 FAGTDVSATNPVS
+71 FAGTDVSVTNPVS

-128 ADENKD
+128 ADENKEA
-134 TDIKDVTYVVTD
+134 DIKDVTYVVAD

-198 EVQPTADTKTDA
+198 EVQPTADTKTEA
-210 EKTSDTKADSEKTS
+210 ATSDTKADSEKTS

-229 KKEDTNAT
+229 KKEDAAT
-237 STDTPTEAPKTDK
+237 AETPAEAPKTDK

-267 LADDEKANVAT
+267 LADDEKPNVAT

-286 PTGTAITPAAPAP
+286 PAGTAITPAAPAP
-299 KQEAATEAEAPAP
+299 KQEDATEAEAPAP

-325 SYSAPAAPSNSSSY
+325 SYSAPAAPSSNNSSNSY
-339 TAPAAP
+339 STPA
-345 SNSSSYT
+345 
-352 APSQPAQREK
+352 QPTQREK

-375 QTGSHYLTSDGHIFY
+375 PNGYHYLMSDGTVFY
-390 DDNSLNAYMKQQIK
+390 SASDAIAYAKAKIKQ
-404 AGHTR
+404 GVTNL
-409 ISYSVEPD
+409 SYSVVDD
-417 YTTVHH
+417 YITVHH
-423 PEQGHWE
+423 PEQGHWEWQ

>member
-1 MFKNTKQKV
+1 MFKNTKQRV

-15 GLAVVAALGA
+15 TLAVVAALGA

-36 ATTPEAPATVAKAN
+36 AATPEAPATVAKAN

-71 FAGTDVSATNPVS
+71 FAGTDVSVTNPVS

-128 ADENKD
+128 ADENKEA
-134 TDIKDVTYVVTD
+134 DIKDVTYVVTD

-175 TNPDEVKSTVTV
+175 TNPDEVKSTVVV

-198 EVQPTADTKTDA
+198 EVQPTADTKTEA
-210 EKTSDTKADSEKTS
+210 ETSDTKADSEKTS

-229 KKEDTNAT
+229 KKEDANAT
-237 STDTPTEAPKTDK
+237 STDAPAEAPKTDK

-286 PTGTAITPAAPAP
+286 PAGTAITPAAPAP
-299 KQEAATEAEAPAP
+299 KQEDATEAEAPAP
-312 EKAETVAQNAPEP
+312 EKAETIAQNAPEP

-339 TAPAAP
+339 TAP
-345 SNSSSYT
+345 
-352 APSQPAQREK
+352 SQPAQPTERKK

-375 QTGSHYLTSDGHIFY
+375 PNGYHYHTSDGNDFY
-390 DDNSLNAYMKQQIK
+390 DYASLKAYMTQQLK
-404 AGHTR
+404 AGNTK
-409 ISYSVEPD
+409 ISYSAVDD
-417 YTTVHH
+417 YITVHH
-423 PEQGHWE
+423 PEEGHWE

>member
-36 ATTPEAPATVAKAN
+36 ATTPEVPATIAKAN

-128 ADENKD
+128 TDENKEA
-134 TDIKDVTYVVTD
+134 DIKDVTYVVTD

-187 EVTEDEAKHMD
+187 EVTKDEAKHMD
-198 EVQPTADTKTDA
+198 EVQPTADTKT
-210 EKTSDTKADSEKTS
+210 ETVTSDTKADSEKTS

-286 PTGTAITPAAPAP
+286 PAGTAITPAAPAP

-312 EKAETVAQNAPEP
+312 EKANTVAQNAPEP
-325 SYSAPAAPSNSSSY
+325 SYSAPAS
-339 TAPAAP
+339 P

-375 QTGSHYLTSDGHIFY
+375 PNGYHYVTSDGHTFY
-390 DDNSLNAYMKQQIK
+390 DKDSLNNYAMQQIE
-404 AGHTR
+404 AGNTKL
-409 ISYSVEPD
+409 SYSVVDD
-417 YTTVHH
+417 YITVHH

>member
-15 GLAVVAALGA
+15 GLAVVAALGT

-36 ATTPEAPATVAKAN
+36 TATPEAPATVAKAN

-71 FAGTDVSATNPVS
+71 SAGTDVSVTNPVS

-94 TETSSDTAANNVWY
+94 TETSADTAANNVWY

-146 TEGNVKIAVTEE
+146 TDGNVKIAVSEE

-198 EVQPTADTKTDA
+198 EVQPAADTKTDA
-210 EKTSDTKADSEKTS
+210 SSSDTKADSEKTS

-229 KKEDTNAT
+229 KNKDANAT
-237 STDTPTEAPKTDK
+237 STDTPAEAPKTDK

-267 LADDEKANVAT
+267 LADDEKTNVAT

-286 PTGTAITPAAPAP
+286 PAGTAITPAAPTP
-299 KQEAATEAEAPAP
+299 KQEDATEAEAPAP

-325 SYSAPAAPSNSSSY
+325 SYSAPAAPSNSNSY
-339 TAPAAP
+339 AT
-345 SNSSSYT
+345 
-352 APSQPAQREK
+352 PSQPAQREK
-362 HYVVDVYAWDEQV
+362 QRVWVVDRPAWDETV
-375 QTGSHYLTSDGHIFY
+375 ETGSHYRISDGTIFY
-390 DDNSLNAYMKQQIK
+390 NASDVTAYMKQQIR
-404 AGHTR
+404 AGITR

-423 PEQGHWE
+423 PEEGHWEWQ

>member
-10 IAGVA
+10 IAGGA
-15 GLAVVAALGA
+15 TLAVVAALGA
-25 GFAYANGAFTP
+25 GVAYANGAFTP
-36 ATTPEAPATVAKAN
+36 AATPEAPATVAKAN

-71 FAGTDVSATNPVS
+71 FAGTDVSVSNPVS

-146 TEGNVKIAVTEE
+146 SEGNVKIAVTEE

-175 TNPDEVKSTVTV
+175 TNPDEVKSTVVV

-198 EVQPTADTKTDA
+198 EVQPTADTKTEASSSDA
-210 EKTSDTKADSEKTS
+210 KTDSEKTS

-229 KKEDTNAT
+229 KKEDANAT
-237 STDTPTEAPKTDK
+237 STDTPAEAPKTDK

-286 PTGTAITPAAPAP
+286 PAGTAITPAAPAP

-312 EKAETVAQNAPEP
+312 EKADTVAQNAPEP
-325 SYSAPAAPSNSSSY
+325 SYS
-339 TAPAAP
+339 APAAP

-375 QTGSHYLTSDGHIFY
+375 PNGYHYVTSDGRVFY
-390 DDNSLNAYMKQQIK
+390 DADSLENYAMQQIE
-404 AGHTR
+404 AGNTKL
-409 ISYSVEPD
+409 SYSVVDD
-417 YTTVHH
+417 YTTIHH
-423 PEQGHWE
+423 PEEGHWEWQ

>member
-10 IAGVA
+10 IVGVA
-15 GLAVVAALGA
+15 GLAVVAALGT
-25 GFAYANGAFTP
+25 GFAYANGAFAPT
-36 ATTPEAPATVAKAN
+36 ATPEVPATVAKAN

-71 FAGTDVSATNPVS
+71 FAGTDVSVTNPVS

-128 ADENKD
+128 ADENKE

-146 TEGNVKIAVTEE
+146 AEGNVKIAVTEE
-158 PTADAVATAGK
+158 STAEAVATAGK

-175 TNPDEVKSTVTV
+175 TNPDEVKSTVVV

-198 EVQPTADTKTDA
+198 EVQPTADTKTDTSSSDV
-210 EKTSDTKADSEKTS
+210 KTDSEKTS

-229 KKEDTNAT
+229 KKEDAAT
-237 STDTPTEAPKTDK
+237 ADTPAEAPKTDK

-267 LADDEKANVAT
+267 LAEDEKANVAT

-286 PTGTAITPAAPAP
+286 PAGTAITPAAPAP

-339 TAPAAP
+339 T
-345 SNSSSYT
+345 T
-352 APSQPAQREK
+352 PSQPAQREK
-362 HYVVDVYAWDEQV
+362 QRVWVVDKPAWDEEV
-375 QTGSHYLTSDGHIFY
+375 PNGYHYVTSDGHTFY
-390 DDNSLNAYMKQQIK
+390 DKDSLNAYAMQQLQ
-404 AGHTR
+404 AGNTHL
-409 ISYSVEPD
+409 SYSVVDD

-423 PEQGHWE
+423 PEEGHWEWQ